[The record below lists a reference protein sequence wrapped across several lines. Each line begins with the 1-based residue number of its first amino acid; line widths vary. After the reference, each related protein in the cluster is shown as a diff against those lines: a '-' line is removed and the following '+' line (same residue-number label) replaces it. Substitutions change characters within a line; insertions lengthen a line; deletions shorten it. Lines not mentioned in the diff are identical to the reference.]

1 MHSWDARGLGE
12 WLIAILPRVTF
23 SDNPG
28 GFFGHSASCLVATT
42 GRLGSQLLP
51 LEGDRAVRLSESRAV
66 AKWGWI
72 MLGERALRSGYWRLA

>member
-1 MHSWDARGLGE
+1 LGE

-66 AKWGWI
+66 
-72 MLGERALRSGYWRLA
+72 